1 MNKNLVM
8 SVMLVTLLAAC
19 SSKPVKEEPKAAV
32 EDKSPATQTAAKPAV
47 PAAEPAA
54 APAAETK
61 TTAAPAA
68 AANPLTDP
76 NNILSKRNIY
86 FDYDKDEV
94 KAEYRALVEA
104 HAKYLVANP
113 NARMTLQGNADDR
126 GSREYNLALG
136 QRRAAAVKKVMNVY
150 GASDKQIETVSFG
163 EEKGRCS
170 EQTEACWA
178 QNRRADIVY
187 AGE

>member
-1 MNKNLVM
+1 MNKSLVM
-8 SVMLVTLLAAC
+8 SVVLVSLLAAC

-32 EDKSPATQTAAKPAV
+32 EDKSPVAQTAKPAA
-47 PAAEPAA
+47 PMEDKATT
-54 APAAETK
+54 APATQSAV
-61 TTAAPAA
+61 AV
-68 AANPLTDP
+68 NPLTDP
-76 NNILSKRNIY
+76 NNILSKRNVF
-86 FDYDKDEV
+86 FDFDKDEV
-94 KAEYRALVEA
+94 KAEYRPLVEA

-113 NARMTLQGNADDR
+113 NAHVALQGNADDR

-150 GASDKQIETVSFG
+150 GASDKQIETVSYG
-163 EEKGRCS
+163 EEKPRCT
-170 EQTEACWA
+170 EQNEACWS